1 MLCRTVFPFV
11 TVGLSNAPDS
21 SLPLFLNLYDASRI
35 ALMLVICRPSDY
47 LVLVEYL
54 ASKQAY

>member
-1 MLCRTVFPFV
+1 VFPFV

-47 LVLVEYL
+47 LVLDEYL